1 MGINVRIRVT
11 GSLKE
16 IMGNPFQI
24 NLPDDSTIQDLLD
37 SLSNEFDQQLK
48 EKFNQSLSELSPAL
62 FILLNDTDISLFEN
76 ELTKLSN
83 DDHVTILPIIHGG
96 NHELWLEIS

>member
-1 MGINVRIRVT
+1 MGINVRIRVM

-37 SLSNEFDQQLK
+37 SLSNDFDQQFK
-48 EKFNQSLSELSPAL
+48 EKFNQSLSEIYPSL
-62 FILLNDTDISLFEN
+62 FILLNDADISLFED
-76 ELTKLSN
+76 EHTKLSN
-83 DDHVTILPIIHGG
+83 NDKITILVVAHGG
-96 NHELWLEIS
+96 NHEL

>member
-24 NLPDDSTIQDLLD
+24 SLPDDSTIQDLLD

-62 FILLNDTDISLFEN
+62 FILLNDADISLFED
-76 ELTKLSN
+76 EHTKLSN
-83 DDHVTILPIIHGG
+83 NDHVTILMLIHGG
-96 NHELWLEIS
+96 NHEL

>member
-1 MGINVRIRVT
+1 MVITVQIKVM
-11 GSLKE
+11 GSLRE
-16 IMGNPFQI
+16 VMGNPFQI

-62 FILLNDTDISLFEN
+62 FILLNDADISLFED

-96 NHELWLEIS
+96 NHEL